1 MIENRIAGLDARA
14 SRLEQIR
21 AETRKLSGRL
31 YELSLLNEL
40 WEAAHRVQSVHELLD
55 CVLDTCMSMLRAES
69 GSVFLYD
76 KQSDELVLSSARG
89 RMAESLHDVRQKLG
103 EGVAGYV
110 ATAVQPLFVPDIR
123 LDPRFT
129 PRDTA
134 RYQSGS
140 FVSVPL
146 VFDNELLG
154 VISLHDKQDGKA
166 FEPQDLKQLLVAA
179 NYSSTALKK
188 LSRHE
193 LLEEFNKELHSRLDT
208 ALEKLSDTNSELAR
222 LKSYNEN
229 IVKSIPLGLITFNQ
243 SFEIT
248 FCNDRFAQLYGA
260 APGSKSLLELDIT
273 DRGRSWAKE
282 LRAVI
287 ALGDVVRFDS
297 AAFVPPSQDKSY
309 MVRAVATALKDV
321 DGVIIGG
328 VVVVEDITQR
338 VKMERML
345 AAAERHAVIGKLAAR
360 VAHELNNPL
369 DGIMRFVNLAM
380 AISKDDA
387 KMQMYLGETKKGLER
402 MAGIVGSL
410 LEFSRNTHRPRRNV
424 HINDAIQESISSI
437 KFKAEELHVQIKT
450 DLAADLPELGCDM
463 TQVLLNLTKNALD
476 AMPRGGTLSVTS
488 VLSDGSIV
496 VTVADTGTGMPE
508 GIRKRVFDPF
518 FTTKDPGKGTGLGLA
533 ICHDIVEKHQGTITV
548 ESEEGKGTVFT
559 IKLPVPPAG
568 GGMG

>member
-1 MIENRIAGLDARA
+1 VIENRIAGLDARA

-21 AETRKLSGRL
+21 AETRRLSGRL

-40 WEAAHRVQSVHELLD
+40 WEAAHRVQSVHELMD

-76 KQSDELVLSSARG
+76 KRSNELVLSTARG
-89 RMAESLHDVRQKLG
+89 RMADSLRDVRQKLG

-110 ATAVQPLFVPDIR
+110 ATAVQPLFVPDIHR
-123 LDPRFT
+123 DPRFR

-146 VFDNELLG
+146 IFDNELLG
-154 VISLHDKQDGKA
+154 VISLHDKHDGKP

-179 NYSSTALKK
+179 NYSSTALRK

-193 LLEEFNKELHSRLDT
+193 LLEEFNKELHSRLDL
-208 ALEKLSDTNSELAR
+208 ALEKLSDTNGELAR

-243 SFEIT
+243 GFEIT
-248 FCNDRFAQLYGA
+248 FCNDRFVQLYGGP
-260 APGSKSLLELDIT
+260 PGRKSLLELDIT

-282 LRAVI
+282 LQAVI

-309 MVRAVATALKDV
+309 MVRAVATPLKDV

-369 DGIMRFVNLAM
+369 DGIMRFVNLASTL
-380 AISKDDA
+380 SKDDA

-424 HINDAIQESISSI
+424 HINDAIQESINSI
-437 KFKAEELHVQIKT
+437 KFKAEEMHVQIKA

-463 TQVLLNLTKNALD
+463 TQVVLNLAKNALD
-476 AMPRGGTLSVTS
+476 AMPRGGTLAITS
-488 VLSDGSIV
+488 ALSEGSIV
-496 VTVADTGTGMPE
+496 VTVSDTGIGMSE
-508 GIRKRVFDPF
+508 NVRKRIFDPF
-518 FTTKDPGKGTGLGLA
+518 FTTKEPGKGTGLGLA
-533 ICHDIVEKHQGTITV
+533 ICHDIVEKHQGSIGVT
-548 ESEEGKGTVFT
+548 SAEGKGTAFT
-559 IKLPVPPAG
+559 IKLPVPGVEAE
-568 GGMG
+568 

>member
-1 MIENRIAGLDARA
+1 VIENRIAGLDARA

-21 AETRKLSGRL
+21 AETRRLSGRL

-40 WEAAHRVQSVHELLD
+40 WEAAHRVQSVHELMD

-76 KQSDELVLSSARG
+76 KRSNELVLSTARG
-89 RMAESLHDVRQKLG
+89 RMADSLRDVRQKLG

-110 ATAVQPLFVPDIR
+110 ATAVQPLFVPDIHR
-123 LDPRFT
+123 DPRFR

-146 VFDNELLG
+146 IFDNELLG
-154 VISLHDKQDGKA
+154 VISLHDKHDGKP

-179 NYSSTALKK
+179 NYSSTALQK

-193 LLEEFNKELHSRLDT
+193 LLEEFNKELHSRLDL
-208 ALEKLSDTNSELAR
+208 ALEKLSDTNGELAR

-243 SFEIT
+243 GFEIT
-248 FCNDRFAQLYGA
+248 FCNDRFVQLYGGP
-260 APGSKSLLELDIT
+260 PGRKSLLELDIT

-282 LRAVI
+282 LQAVI

-309 MVRAVATALKDV
+309 MVRAVATPLKDV

-369 DGIMRFVNLAM
+369 DGIMRFVNLASTL
-380 AISKDDA
+380 SKDDA

-424 HINDAIQESISSI
+424 HINDAIQESINSI
-437 KFKAEELHVQIKT
+437 KFKAEEMHVQIKA

-463 TQVLLNLTKNALD
+463 TQVVLNLAKNALD
-476 AMPRGGTLSVTS
+476 AMPRGGTLAITS
-488 VLSDGSIV
+488 ALSEGSIV
-496 VTVADTGTGMPE
+496 VTVSDTGIGMSE
-508 GIRKRVFDPF
+508 NVRKRIFDPF
-518 FTTKDPGKGTGLGLA
+518 FTTKEPGKGTGLGLA
-533 ICHDIVEKHQGTITV
+533 ICHDIVEKHQGSIGVT
-548 ESEEGKGTVFT
+548 SAEGKGTAFT
-559 IKLPVPPAG
+559 IKLPVPGVEAE
-568 GGMG
+568 

>member
-387 KMQMYLGETKKGLER
+387 KMQMYLGETSKGLER

-488 VLSDGSIV
+488 ALSDGSIV

>member
-387 KMQMYLGETKKGLER
+387 KMQMYLGETSKGLER

>member
-248 FCNDRFAQLYGA
+248 FCNDRFVQLYGA

-369 DGIMRFVNLAM
+369 DGIMRFVNLT
-380 AISKDDA
+380 ITLSKDDA

-488 VLSDGSIV
+488 ALSDGSIV

>member
-248 FCNDRFAQLYGA
+248 FCNDRFVQLYGA

-488 VLSDGSIV
+488 ALSDGSIV